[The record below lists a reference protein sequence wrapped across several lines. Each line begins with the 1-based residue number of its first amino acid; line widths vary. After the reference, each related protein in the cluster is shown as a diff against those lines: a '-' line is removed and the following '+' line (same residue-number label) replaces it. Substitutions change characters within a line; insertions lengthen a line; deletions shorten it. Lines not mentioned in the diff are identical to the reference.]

1 MNLQASWESFTDL
14 INHEVKNNIPVC
26 KAFNKNHD
34 TPWMTKGSLKAI
46 KKKHTRWKKYQCC
59 QTNTNKGL
67 YEMAK
72 REARKEIKAAKM
84 GYEKRLSE
92 NIKTKSKAFWNYV
105 QSKTKTRESVGNLIL
120 GIKKATILNEF
131 LH

>member
-1 MNLQASWESFTDL
+1 MNLQESWESFTDL
-14 INHEVKNNIPVC
+14 INHGVKNKIPVC
-26 KAFNKNHD
+26 KAFNKKRCPMDDKNK
-34 TPWMTKGSLKAI
+34 PQSYKE
-46 KKKHTRWKKYQCC
+46 KHTRWKKYQYC

-92 NIKTKSKAFWNYV
+92 NVETNSKTFWNYV
-105 QSKTKTRESVGNLIL
+105 QNYDKRIGEQFGR
-120 GIKKATILNEF
+120 
-131 LH
+131 

>member
-1 MNLQASWESFTDL
+1 MEEVLLQ
-14 INHEVKNNIPVC
+14 VKNNIPVC
-26 KAFNKNHD
+26 KAFNKKHD
-34 TPWMTKGSLKAI
+34 TPWMTRASLKAI
-46 KKKHTRWKKYQCC
+46 KKKHTIWKKYQYC

-92 NIKTKSKAFWNYV
+92 NIKTNSKAFWNYV
-105 QSKTKTRESVGNLIL
+105 QSKTKTRESVGNLIDDRGEIVTE
-120 GIKKATILNEF
+120 GIKKQQY
-131 LH
+131 